1 MHLSREEEDILGG
14 EHGAAAAKSMEILLA
29 ICKIFGA
36 EKLIPVTSAQISG
49 VSYKTIGDAGLE
61 FLESFAKDGRVR
73 IPSYLNPCGMDLEEW
88 KEMGFPKDFAKKQ
101 MKIIQAYKK
110 MGVEP
115 TCTCTPY
122 LIGILPKKGEH
133 IAWSE
138 SSAVIFANSALGA
151 KTNRESGMSALASA
165 ITGKTP
171 YFGYHLDENRIAEVV
186 FNVKVKLEDMSD
198 FGALG
203 IYAGGIAK
211 QRVVAFEGMEDF
223 TVDEVKALGAALAAS
238 GSVAL
243 FFIAGVT
250 PEWRVVGKPERVEFG
265 GRELKETR
273 ESLNSS
279 EDAELIAVGCPHC
292 SLEEIKEIAEKLRGK
307 KLKRKLWVCTA
318 RKIKTKADK
327 LGLTKIIE
335 EAGGKVVSD
344 TCMVVSPIEDMDFKR
359 TAVNSGKAAHY
370 LPSFCKQKVLFGSL
384 KDILE

>member
-1 MHLSREEEDILGG
+1 MHLSREEEDILEG
-14 EHGAAAAKSMEILLA
+14 ENGAAAAKSMEILLA
-29 ICKIFGA
+29 IGKIFGA
-36 EKLIPVTSAQISG
+36 EKLIPVTSSQISG
-49 VSYKTIGDAGLE
+49 VSYKTVGDAGIE

-88 KEMGFPKDFAKKQ
+88 KGMGFPKDFARKQ
-101 MKIIQAYKK
+101 LRIIQAYKK

-115 TCTCTPY
+115 TCTCAPY

-151 KTNRESGMSALASA
+151 RTNRESGISALASA

-186 FNVKVKLEDMSD
+186 FNVKAKLGEMSD

-211 QRVVAFEGMEDF
+211 QRVVAFEGIEDF

-243 FFIAGVT
+243 FFIEGVT
-250 PEWRVVGKPERVEFG
+250 PEWRVVDKPERIEFG

-279 EDAELIAVGCPHC
+279 KDAELIAIGCPHC
-292 SLEEIKEIAEKLRGK
+292 SLEEIREIAEKVRGK
-307 KLKRKLWVCTA
+307 KLRRKLWVCTA
-318 RKIKTKADK
+318 RKIKKKADK

-344 TCMVVSPIEDMDFKR
+344 TCMVVSPIEEMNFRR

-370 LPSFCKQKVLFGSL
+370 LPSFCKQRVLFGSL

>member
-1 MHLSREEEDILGG
+1 MRLTREEEDILNG

-29 ICKIFGA
+29 IGKIFGA
-36 EKLIPVTSAQISG
+36 ENLIPVTSTQISG

-61 FLESFAKDGRVR
+61 FLENFAKDGRVR
-73 IPSYLNPCGMDLEEW
+73 VPSYLNPCGMDLEEW
-88 KEMGFPKDFAKKQ
+88 KGMGFPKDFAKKQ
-101 MKIIQAYKK
+101 MKIVRAYQK
-110 MGVEP
+110 MGVES

-151 KTNRESGMSALASA
+151 RTNRESGISALASA

-171 YFGYHLDENRIAEVV
+171 YFGYHLDENRVAEVV
-186 FNVKVKLEDMSD
+186 FNVKAKLEDISD

-211 QRVVAFEGMEDF
+211 QRVVAFEGIEDF
-223 TVDEVKALGAALAAS
+223 TVDEVKAVGAALAAS
-238 GSVAL
+238 GAVAL
-243 FFIAGVT
+243 FFIEGVT
-250 PEWRVVGKPERVEFG
+250 PEWRIAEKPERIEFG
-265 GRELKETR
+265 AKELKETK
-273 ESLNSS
+273 EDLNSS
-279 EDAELIAVGCPHC
+279 NDAELIAIGCPHC
-292 SLEEIKEIAEKLRGK
+292 SLEEIKEIAEKVRGK
-307 KLKRKLWVCTA
+307 RLRRKLWVCTA

-335 EAGGKVVSD
+335 EAGGKIVSD
-344 TCMVVSPIEDMDFKR
+344 TCMVVAPLEDMDFR
-359 TAVNSGKAAHY
+359 CTAVNSGKAAHY